1 MLKQSLTEEDRTK
14 FISPWKPSREDD
26 FPSSSHMKS
35 GKMRKRRLLPH
46 HCEEFPWLGVSK
58 VEGMEGAFCVP
69 CVLFVGRGGV
79 GGRSR
84 GKGQL
89 PGKLVT
95 KPLTRFDDLT
105 GKNGALSS
113 HQDNEYH
120 KENVLAMEHFRQTVI
135 QCKTDIRGQLNES
148 YRHEIQQ
155 NRDRLRPI
163 IDTILTCS
171 RQNIPLRGH
180 RGELGA
186 ISIEGDEP
194 VENDGN
200 FRALL
205 RFRLR
210 SGDSLLM
217 DHIKTSKANATYQSS
232 SIQNELIRI
241 AGDLVREKVVA
252 NIKKA
257 HCWAILADE
266 TMDRQKREQL
276 AIVIRYVAPSDSG
289 VWRLYED
296 TVMILDLIS
305 DIKSNNPGENEHS
318 ETRLSGKAI
327 GETLLRKIRDLGLDL
342 SLCVGQGYDGAGAM
356 ASERVGVSA
365 TIQNEAPL
373 AFYFH
378 CAMHCLNLSASAA
391 IKVPPIRNAENVVRE
406 ISTTFRASAKKTNLL
421 KCLIESD
428 SGIST
433 TKKHLVTLCETRFVE
448 RHTAVVTFMELLKY
462 TLDALSEIKCW
473 ASPNDRSKAESLEK
487 SVCNS
492 EFAVSLVILEKLS
505 GLILPVS
512 RVLQTVGGD
521 LAQALASVNRLQSV
535 LNEMRTEEEFCN
547 LYQKAESVARD
558 VMEVELR
565 KPRIA
570 ARSSYRP
577 NAETPENTTKD
588 YYRVNFFYPA
598 IDSIIADLEHRFG
611 PHQQKIMKLNYLLP
625 SCMEFAKQA
634 DGERQWND
642 LIPAIEVYASFIKDP
657 IMVVKGEYML
667 WRKKWENVPAKSRPS
682 SSISALDHCSEI
694 FQNISLL
701 LQLLATLPV
710 TTAQAE
716 RVFSKMERTLTAIRS
731 TMTEARLEALILLQI
746 HRTHCPD
753 VESIINRFAITSA
766 RRMNFK
772 L

>member
-1 MLKQSLTEEDRTK
+1 
-14 FISPWKPSREDD
+14 
-26 FPSSSHMKS
+26 MKS

-155 NRDRLRPI
+155 NWDRLRPI

-241 AGDLVREKVVA
+241 A
-252 NIKKA
+252 
-257 HCWAILADE
+257 
-266 TMDRQKREQL
+266 
-276 AIVIRYVAPSDSG
+276 APSDSG

-473 ASPNDRSKAESLEK
+473 ALPNDRSKAESLEK

-625 SCMEFAKQA
+625 SCMEFAKHA
-634 DGERQWND
+634 DVTGNF
-642 LIPAIEVYASFIKDP
+642 ASDHGTGRKSLFKNGANSHSNPVDYDGSPTGGTYTSSNTQNPLSRRRIYHQP
-657 IMVVKGEYML
+657 ICNNL
-667 WRKKWENVPAKSRPS
+667 S
-682 SSISALDHCSEI
+682 
-694 FQNISLL
+694 
-701 LQLLATLPV
+701 
-710 TTAQAE
+710 TADE
-716 RVFSKMERTLTAIRS
+716 F
-731 TMTEARLEALILLQI
+731 
-746 HRTHCPD
+746 
-753 VESIINRFAITSA
+753 
-766 RRMNFK
+766 
-772 L
+772 